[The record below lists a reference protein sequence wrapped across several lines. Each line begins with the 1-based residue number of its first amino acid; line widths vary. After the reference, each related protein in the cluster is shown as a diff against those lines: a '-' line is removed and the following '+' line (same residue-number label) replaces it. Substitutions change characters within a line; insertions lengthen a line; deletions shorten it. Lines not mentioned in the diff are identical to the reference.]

1 MTKHFP
7 ARSFRGAPYIR
18 AEGNDP
24 NAILAQM
31 QTAFETFKAEHKREI
46 EAVRKDVIQTE
57 TVDRINASI
66 GEYGRELDRV
76 NAQLAALTVGAG
88 GTKINDPARA
98 AHRSAFGGFFRKG
111 TEAGLRDLEIKA
123 QLTTQSDPNGGY
135 LVPVEM
141 ETTINRVL
149 GTVSTFR
156 SVAQVMPIGTSS
168 YTKEVSMGGATAG
181 WVDEEDARPETSTP
195 TLRQLEFPVA
205 EIYASPYATQT
216 VLDDARLDIEAWLA
230 SEVSTTF
237 ADMEGAAFIAGNGV
251 KKPRGLLSYDTVAN
265 GSYAWGKIGFTVT
278 GGAAGFAATAPAD
291 AFIDLYHSL
300 KQGYRGNA
308 RFLMSDVTLAAS
320 RKLKDGQ
327 GNYLWAPP
335 TVAEAPSTILGKPVL
350 TDDNMPSM
358 SAGTFPVAFG
368 DFARGYLILDR
379 IGIRVL
385 RNPYKVDGKVSFY
398 TTKRV
403 GGGVQNFEA
412 IKLLKVAAS

>member
-1 MTKHFP
+1 MTMHAP
-7 ARSFRGAPYIR
+7 ARSFRGVTSIR
-18 AEGNDP
+18 ADGADP
-24 NAILAQM
+24 NTILAKLQA
-31 QTAFETFKAEHKREI
+31 AFEAFKVERTKELD
-46 EAVRKDVIQTE
+46 AVRKDVVQTE
-57 TVDRINASI
+57 HVDRINAEVGKLSA
-66 GEYGRELDRV
+66 ELDAI
-76 NAQLAALTVGAG
+76 NAQLAGLKVGAG
-88 GTKINDPARA
+88 GVQSADPARV
-98 AHRSAFGGFFRKG
+98 AHRSAFAGFFRKG
-111 TEAGLRDLEIKA
+111 IDAGLSDLEVKA
-123 QLTTQSDPNGGY
+123 QLTSQSDPDGGY

-141 ETTINRVL
+141 ETAIGRVL

-156 SVAQVMPIGTSS
+156 SVAQVMPIGTST
-168 YTKEVSMGGATAG
+168 YTKLVSMGGAGAG
-181 WVDEEDARPETSTP
+181 WVGEEDARPETSTP
-195 TLRQLEFPVA
+195 TLRGLEFPVA
-205 EIYASPYATQT
+205 EIYAEPYATQT
-216 VLDDARLDIEAWLA
+216 VLDDSRLDIEAWLA

-237 ADMEGAAFIAGNGV
+237 AEMEGAAFIAGNGV
-251 KKPRGLLSYDTVAN
+251 KKPRGILAYDTVAN
-265 GSYAWGKIGFTVT
+265 ASYAWGKIGFTVT
-278 GGAAGFAATAPAD
+278 GGAGGFAASAPAD

-308 RFLMSDVTLAAS
+308 RFLMSDVTLAAA

-368 DFARGYLILDR
+368 DFARAYLILDR
-379 IGIRVL
+379 VGIRVL
-385 RNPYKVDGKVSFY
+385 RNPYKVNGKVAFY

>member
-7 ARSFRGAPYIR
+7 ARSFRAAPYIR
-18 AEGNDP
+18 AEGADP

-31 QTAFETFKAEHKREI
+31 QAAFEAFKADHKREI
-46 EAVRKDVIQTE
+46 DAVRKDVLQTE
-57 TVDRINASI
+57 KVDRINASI
-66 GEYGRELDRV
+66 EEYGRELDRV
-76 NAQLAALTVGAG
+76 NAQLAALKVGAG
-88 GTKINDPARA
+88 AAASVDPARA
-98 AHRSAFGGFFRKG
+98 AHRSAFDTFFRKG
-111 TEAGLRDLEIKA
+111 AEAGLRDLEIKA
-123 QLTTQSDPNGGY
+123 QLTTQSDPDGGY

-156 SVAQVMPIGTSS
+156 SVAQVLPIGTST

-181 WVDEEDARPETSTP
+181 WVGEEDARTETATP

-205 EIYASPYATQT
+205 EIYAEPYATQT
-216 VLDDARLDIEAWLA
+216 VLDDARIDIEAWLA
-230 SEVSTTF
+230 GEVSTTF
-237 ADMEGAAFIAGNGV
+237 AEMEGAAFIAGNGV
-251 KKPRGLLSYDTVAN
+251 KKPRGILSYDTVAN
-265 GSYAWGKIGFTVT
+265 ASYAWGKIGFVVT
-278 GGAAGFAATAPAD
+278 GGASGFAASAPAD
-291 AFIDLYHSL
+291 AFVDLYHGL

-308 RFLMSDVTLAAS
+308 RFIMSDATLAAV

-368 DFARGYLILDR
+368 DFARGYLIVDR

-385 RNPYKVDGKVSFY
+385 RNPYKVNGKVAFY